1 MGNGKGKGAGSSSV
15 ELTIVLQAGPSAYRE
30 RWGQATKGAGGER
43 GRRSFIR
50 VRIARDRQE
59 EAGGR
64 AQGQVQAQAQV
75 QAYDGGLGGR

>member
-30 RWGQATKGAGGER
+30 RWGQTTKGAGGER
-43 GRRSFIR
+43 GRRRFIG
-50 VRIARDRQE
+50 VRTGG
-59 EAGGR
+59 GGR
-64 AQGQVQAQAQV
+64 AQGQVQV

>member
-30 RWGQATKGAGGER
+30 RWGQTTKGAGGER
-43 GRRSFIR
+43 GRRSFIGGR
-50 VRIARDRQE
+50 VGRDGQ

-64 AQGQVQAQAQV
+64 AQGQVQVQE